1 MCILFLA
8 INRHPDYPLII
19 AANRDEYHDR
29 PSQAMHYWP
38 DHPEILAGRDLDKGG
53 SWFGINHKGSFCAV
67 TNFRTGAPAVAD
79 RQSRGNLV
87 VKFLASDCG
96 GRAGDDFLEYL
107 KRESGRFNP
116 FNLIFGNRAAIRIF
130 CSQDHSLK
138 TLSAGYHSVSNGYMD
153 HEWPKMSCGVRKLT
167 EVVEKQSPLKI
178 DELNRLMRDQT
189 KARDDQ
195 LPDTG
200 AGKEF
205 ERLVSSIFIQ
215 DDDYGTRATT
225 CLLYRPQTLTAHEIN
240 YDRRG
245 QSIGHQ
251 VFTLVT

>member
-53 SWFGINHKGSFCAV
+53 SWLGVNHKGSFCAV
-67 TNFRTGAPAVAD
+67 TNFRTGAPVVPD

-87 VKFLASDCG
+87 LEFLVNNSS
-96 GRAGDDFLEYL
+96 GRAGDDFPEYL
-107 KRESGRFNP
+107 KRDSIRFNP
-116 FNLIFGNRAAIRIF
+116 FNLIFGNRTAIRIF

-138 TLSAGYHSVSNGYMD
+138 TLSDGYHSISNGYMD
-153 HEWPKMSCGVRKLT
+153 HEWPRMSSGVRKLT
-167 EVVEKQSPLKI
+167 EAVEKQSPLGI
-178 DELNRLMRDQT
+178 DELNEIMHDQT

-200 AGKEF
+200 SEREF
-205 ERLVSSIFIQ
+205 ERFVSSIFIRG
-215 DDDYGTRATT
+215 DDYGTRTTT
-225 CLLYRPQTLTAHEIN
+225 CLLYSAQTITAHEIN
-240 YDRRG
+240 YDRQG
-245 QSIGHQ
+245 QSTGHQ
-251 VFTLVT
+251 VFTLAA